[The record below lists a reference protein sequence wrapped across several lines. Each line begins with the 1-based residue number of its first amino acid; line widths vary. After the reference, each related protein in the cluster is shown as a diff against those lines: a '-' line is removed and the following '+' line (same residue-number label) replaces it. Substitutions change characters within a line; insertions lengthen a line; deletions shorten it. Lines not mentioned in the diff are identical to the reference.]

1 MFHGTGST
9 TAGRTVVPIGGVT
22 PFSTLDCPGSISC
35 VFYFQG
41 CPFRCPYCHNVEFQP
56 VNPPA
61 YKLSDFVE
69 FLWPRK
75 GFLETV
81 VFSGGEPL
89 LFPQE
94 LSELTKLAVDEGFEV
109 ALQTSG
115 FEPEVLKEYVTEF
128 PVKWVGIDLKAGLQD
143 YCLATGVKQNYFL
156 QVAKSIHALKD
167 SGVPFEVRTTIFPEL
182 LEGGRLDS
190 LLKSAQN
197 LGVEKTVWQVYCQ
210 NGRPDPDVKE
220 RVVEF
225 VHEGRLEAF
234 VHVR

>member
-9 TAGRTVVPIGGVT
+9 TAGRTLVPIGGVT

-41 CPFRCPYCHNVEFQP
+41 CPFRCPYCHNIEFQP

-61 YKLSDFVE
+61 YKVSDFVE

-89 LFPQE
+89 LFPE
-94 LSELTKLAVDEGFEV
+94 ALNDLTKLAVDEGFEV
-109 ALQTSG
+109 ALHTSG

-128 PVKWVGIDLKAGLQD
+128 PVKWVGIDLKAGLKD

-156 QVAKSIHALKD
+156 QVVKSVHLLED
-167 SGVPFEVRTTIFPEL
+167 SGVPFEVRTTIFQDL

-197 LGVEKTVWQVYCQ
+197 LGVERTVWQVCYRG
-210 NGRPDPDVKE
+210 GRPDSDVE
-220 RVVEF
+220 ARIVEF
-225 VHEGRLEAF
+225 IHEGKLEAF